1 MTTLIILLISVTLL
15 LFVQSY
21 RKMISESEHENIFNQ
36 QEDYIKEISKH
47 LKELESALPEG
58 VQYPLC
64 DRWNPFHGT
73 VVWYLK
79 ECKEDISQF
88 SLEEHAHYRGVVKLE
103 QKYQLYRKQ
112 ELQQYRNSSIIWQ
125 KGWCDKWQDGLGAYG
140 LGHDH
145 WSPGRFQYEYDTN
158 KEFSAWLDK
167 QE

>member
-21 RKMISESEHENIFNQ
+21 RKMISEFSMLDIFNQ
-36 QEDYIKEISKH
+36 QEDDIKEISAQLEK
-47 LKELESALPEG
+47 LKSALPEG

-64 DRWNPFHGT
+64 DRWNPLYG
-73 VVWYLK
+73 VVIWYLK
-79 ECKEDISQF
+79 ECEKDITKF
-88 SLEEHAHYRGVVKLE
+88 TLEEHAYYKGIVKVE

-112 ELQQYRNSSIIWQ
+112 PLQQYRNSSIIWKQ
-125 KGWCDKWQDGLGAYG
+125 GWCDKWFDGLGTYG

-145 WSPGRFQYEYDTN
+145 WSLGRFQYEYETN